1 MKATKSDAEKKA
13 AVLVKEETRKKGRVG
28 LDVYRRYLSSGAG
41 ECAISLLLLLGF
53 VAPEGD
59 FQPPTFQLSAASFF
73 SAFGFQLSAFSFQ
86 LSAFSFQ
93 LAA

>member
-59 FQPPTFQLSAASFF
+59 FQPSNLSAINC
-73 SAFGFQLSAFSFQ
+73 QLLSACSLQFS
-86 LSAFSFQ
+86 
-93 LAA
+93 